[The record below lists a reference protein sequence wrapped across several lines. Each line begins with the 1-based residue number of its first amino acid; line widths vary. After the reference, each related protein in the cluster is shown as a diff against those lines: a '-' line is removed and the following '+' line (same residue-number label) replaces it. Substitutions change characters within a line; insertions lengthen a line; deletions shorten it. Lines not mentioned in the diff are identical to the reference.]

1 MLKLKEVCSS
11 ISIIVSNGP
20 RLGPSPGIENANVT
34 DLEILLP
41 RFNFDSE

>member
-1 MLKLKEVCSS
+1 MLKLKEVCSC
-11 ISIIVSNGP
+11 ISIILSNGQ
-20 RLGPSPGIENANVT
+20 RPGIENANVT